1 MLGCVISILLS
12 KYSSL
17 ILSLLTIFYCCIY
30 AFISLVLSF
39 KSLYYSLRSIFAP
52 SLFTLLI
59 LSYNCFADIFYFLCC
74 SDFIFFNLFI
84 SFKFAAFE
92 SNYVFYSF
100 ASFYILFL
108 NFYLAISP
116 CRLTFSLKERS
127 KSYRSRYFLY
137 FSLST

>member
-1 MLGCVISILLS
+1 MLGCVISIWLS

-17 ILSLLTIFYCCIY
+17 TLSLLTIFYCCIY

-39 KSLYYSLRSIFAP
+39 KSLYSNLRSTFAP
-52 SLFTLLI
+52 SLFTLRI
-59 LSYNCFADIFYFLCC
+59 LSYNCFADIFYFLCW

-92 SNYVFYSF
+92 SNSVFSSF
-100 ASFYILFL
+100 ASFYTLFL

-127 KSYRSRYFLY
+127 KSYRLIYFLY
-137 FSLST
+137 FSL